1 MGAAIAYSS
10 LDLTNHLKLTVELF
24 VKSLVSVFM
33 GSPSAPLLD
42 SCDCDSVTF
51 GSASTRDGCSKF
63 SSASGSPALPSY
75 RLLPLGCPHP
85 VAEVF
90 LTRAPLK

>member
-10 LDLTNHLKLTVELF
+10 LDLTNLLKLTLELF

-51 GSASTRDGCSKF
+51 GSAST
-63 SSASGSPALPSY
+63 
-75 RLLPLGCPHP
+75 
-85 VAEVF
+85 
-90 LTRAPLK
+90 